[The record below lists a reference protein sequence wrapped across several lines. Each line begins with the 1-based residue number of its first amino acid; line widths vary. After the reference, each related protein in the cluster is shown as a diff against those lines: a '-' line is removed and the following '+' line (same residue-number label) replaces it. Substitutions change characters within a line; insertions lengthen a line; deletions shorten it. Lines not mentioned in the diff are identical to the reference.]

1 MQINVRILS
10 VITLA
15 LFTTITSCKKETV
28 SNDSSEMTTHS
39 EDQSMISNDMD
50 DIANDINLA
59 IESSASF
66 SGRESNINYVCNA
79 SVTID
84 SVSNPR
90 TITLNYAGANCFGT
104 HSRTGTVILSMPAA
118 ARWKDAGAAL
128 TVTYQ
133 NLKIT
138 RLIDNKYV
146 TLNGALT
153 FTNVSGGLMI
163 NLPNMTN
170 IIHTITSSNMSI
182 KFADNSVRTWQI
194 ARKRTFTYNNGVIVS
209 IAGIHTDGNNTQI
222 AEWGSN
228 RFGHAFSTSITQ
240 PLVFRQ
246 DCEFRLTGGQVKHEG
261 FGTATATFGLNATG
275 LPTTCPGSGHYYY
288 SLEWT
293 GIGGNT
299 HSVIL
304 PY

>member
-15 LFTTITSCKKETV
+15 LFTTFTSCKKETV

-39 EDQSMISNDMD
+39 EDQSMVSNDMD
-50 DIANDINLA
+50 DIANDINIA
-59 IESSASF
+59 VESSTSF
-66 SGRESNINYVCNA
+66 SGRESHINSVCNA
-79 SVTID
+79 TVAID

-90 TITLNYAGANCFGT
+90 TITINYAGANCFGT

-138 RLIDNKYV
+138 RLIDNKFV

-153 FTNVSGGLMI
+153 FTNVSGGLLI

-194 ARKRTFTYNNGVIVS
+194 ARKRTFTYNNGVVVA

-222 AEWGSN
+222 ADWGTN
-228 RFGHAFSTSITQ
+228 RFGHAFATSITQ

-246 DCEFRLTGGQVKHEG
+246 DCEFRLTSGQVKHEG